1 MEMLLVRVL
10 LVSINSV
17 IESFPSPFA
26 KMMYV
31 PAEVDA
37 GMRRDTDPDWLLPG
51 PNNGTVRV
59 PSSTSPGSRV
69 PFAER

>member
-10 LVSINSV
+10 LVSIDSA
-17 IESFPSPFA
+17 IESFPSLFA

-31 PAEVDA
+31 PAAVDA
-37 GMRRDTDPDWLLPG
+37 GITRETDPVWLIPG

-69 PFAER
+69 PFEER

>member
-1 MEMLLVRVL
+1 MLLVRVL
-10 LVSINSV
+10 LVSINSA

-37 GMRRDTDPDWLLPG
+37 GTRRDTDPEWLPPG
-51 PNNGTVRV
+51 TNDGTARV
-59 PSSTSPGSRV
+59 ARRTSPGSRV